1 VSWLNPDK
9 VACSLSLTVKLYVT
23 YPETNVTN
31 SEILHVCS
39 SLTPSPAWF
48 KLTVQLLAGC

>member
-1 VSWLNPDK
+1 MSWLNPDK